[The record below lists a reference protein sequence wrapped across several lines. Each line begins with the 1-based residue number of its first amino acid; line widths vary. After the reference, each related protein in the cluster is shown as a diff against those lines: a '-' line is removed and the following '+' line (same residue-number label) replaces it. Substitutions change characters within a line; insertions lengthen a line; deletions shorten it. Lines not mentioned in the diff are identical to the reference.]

1 MRAASLCGRTERSL
15 PRRSESSWLLA
26 QNELQKIN
34 QYKAPRDKLVCVL
47 NCCRI
52 INNLLSASASTAPP
66 VRAAIALPRLRRS
79 RRAPVQGADDF
90 LPVLVLV
97 LLRAAP
103 TQLASNLAYIARFR
117 LASRLVSE
125 TSYFYTNL
133 VSAAVRALAGLAAA
147 QGLTVACADV
157 SGDGAGVAVSRHGR
171 GGVCGAAAIKGVH
184 LLCSCA
190 E

>member
-1 MRAASLCGRTERSL
+1 MRRAAAS
-15 PRRSESSWLLA
+15 PRRVLLSAAPRTRSEPAWLLA

-52 INNLLSASASTAPP
+52 INNLLSAAASTAPP
-66 VRAAIALPRLRRS
+66 VRAASRRVALPPLTAA
-79 RRAPVQGADDF
+79 RAQGADDF

-103 TQLASNLAYIARFR
+103 AQLASNLEYIARFR

-125 TSYFYTNL
+125 TQYFYTNL
-133 VSAAVRALAGLAAA
+133 VSAAVRARPLRPARLVLRSPRKRAG
-147 QGLTVACADV
+147 V
-157 SGDGAGVAVSRHGR
+157 SGDCAGVAVPQRRR
-171 GGVCGAAAIKGVH
+171 G
-184 LLCSCA
+184 
-190 E
+190 

>member
-147 QGLTVACADV
+147 QEA
-157 SGDGAGVAVSRHGR
+157 HGR
-171 GGVCGAAAIKGVH
+171 LRRRFWRRRRRRSFTPWTRRSLRRGCEQR
-184 LLCSCA
+184 CA
-190 E
+190 SAVLMR